1 MQQVQAVSPS
11 YVEITDWTQRQQ
23 YVEDSYPVSVN
34 TGRVRKCSR
43 EYELDEVRQELS
55 KPLLSGDKVLMTMMY
70 LPVKYGLVGEMTK
83 IVGFFDDGSNCSVV
97 KNSVATKLGLWGENV
112 TLELGT
118 VNATTTTKTKLYC
131 VELVDM
137 KGERKLVKAFGLE
150 KILGPL
156 PTISMEGIKY
166 QFSEG
171 VQEQWD
177 KLARPEGEVDLLIG
191 SEAAHLHPTQMETA
205 GKTLVKE
212 SIFGSGLVLNGG
224 HELLDCGNVE
234 FERSVQIIRS
244 GAFSSNKITVSY
256 RQEVNL
262 SSIDEM

>member
-1 MQQVQAVSPS
+1 MYRSQ
-11 YVEITDWTQRQQ
+11 
-23 YVEDSYPVSVN
+23 VEDLDDFDCLVGQSAKVGADIVKKEEHGSVQHGTREYNYHVEQPSQDYHPQGEGRVRGSFTSSDSLPCQPRATENVVSSISAADLLFIVN

-43 EYELDEVRQELS
+43 EFELDEVRQELS

-137 KGERKLVKAFGLE
+137 
-150 KILGPL
+150 
-156 PTISMEGIKY
+156 
-166 QFSEG
+166 
-171 VQEQWD
+171 
-177 KLARPEGEVDLLIG
+177 
-191 SEAAHLHPTQMETA
+191 
-205 GKTLVKE
+205 
-212 SIFGSGLVLNGG
+212 
-224 HELLDCGNVE
+224 
-234 FERSVQIIRS
+234 
-244 GAFSSNKITVSY
+244 
-256 RQEVNL
+256 
-262 SSIDEM
+262 